1 MKAIRWSST
10 GQCCHKNLQQTQKHL
25 LQNSTL
31 GLGVRINA
39 AKKDETTPGDA
50 SDAKSTRAWILERD
64 LPLSGWRNIWFEN
77 IVPYIVK
84 SEDSYGRH

>member
-1 MKAIRWSST
+1 MVQHWSVLPQESPADPKASASEFNA
-10 GQCCHKNLQQTQKHL
+10 GA
-25 LQNSTL
+25 
-31 GLGVRINA
+31 GVRINA

>member
-1 MKAIRWSST
+1 M
-10 GQCCHKNLQQTQKHL
+10 
-25 LQNSTL
+25 
-31 GLGVRINA
+31 NA